1 MAEHMNLYE
10 RARYYDVIF
19 DRDVS
24 REVGFLMA
32 VFARFADPG
41 LPESVL
47 DVACGPGYHGRA
59 FARQGIS
66 TWGIDLNEAMIQ
78 LAREKDSEEGVSAT
92 WIVGD
97 MRKISLPEPVDL
109 AFVMFDGLDAL
120 LTQDDLIAHFH
131 SVAQN
136 LKPGGLYI
144 VDLSHPRDC
153 SFGHYGGFHYQG
165 TQNGVTAE
173 ITWATNQP
181 SFDLVTGVA
190 DTELEMRVIDQGK
203 ELFVKDKAQERL
215 LLPQEIELLCR
226 IAGNLRVVDWYGDYG
241 LGQPLDYTDNSHR
254 MLAAIQR
261 TEA

>member
-24 REVGFLMA
+24 REVGFLTA
-32 VFARFADPG
+32 AYRHFVGRE

-47 DVACGPGYHGRA
+47 DIACGPGYHGRA
-59 FARQGIS
+59 FARQGIRAY
-66 TWGIDLNEAMIQ
+66 GIDLNEAMIQ
-78 LAREKDSEEGVSAT
+78 LANEKDSREGVSAT

-97 MRKISLPEPVDL
+97 MRRIELDAPVDI

-120 LTQDDLIAHFH
+120 LTQDDLIAHFR

-136 LKPGGLYI
+136 INPGGLYVI
-144 VDLSHPRDC
+144 DLSHPRQC

-165 TQNGVTAE
+165 ARDGVTAE
-173 ITWATNQP
+173 IIWATNGP

-190 DTELEMRVIDQGK
+190 DTELEMRVLDQGR
-203 ELFVKDKAQERL
+203 ELVVKDRAQERL
-215 LLPQEIELLCR
+215 LLPQEIALLCR
-226 IAGNLRVVDWYGDYG
+226 VAGNLRVVGWFGDYD

-254 MLAAIQR
+254 MLAVIQR
-261 TEA
+261 TEV